1 MPSAPCCADRPV
13 TGREMGAEEDGCLK
27 VLWLLVLRQLDTL
40 HRFKSC
46 PGSASPSCFPHGF
59 LWALALAL
67 LPRGT
72 IEVERVR
79 RRGCRGCG
87 HALRKVS

>member
-1 MPSAPCCADRPV
+1 
-13 TGREMGAEEDGCLK
+13 MGAEEDGCLE
-27 VLWLLVLRQLDTL
+27 VLWPLVFRQLDTL

-46 PGSASPSCFPHGF
+46 LGSASPSCCPHGF

-72 IEVERVR
+72 IKVERVR

-87 HALRKVS
+87 HALRMVS

>member
-1 MPSAPCCADRPV
+1 MPSVLCRADRPG
-13 TGREMGAEEDGCLK
+13 TGREMGAEEDGCLE
-27 VLWLLVLRQLDTL
+27 VLWPLVLRQLDTL

-46 PGSASPSCFPHGF
+46 LGSASPSCCPHGF

-67 LPRGT
+67 LHRGM
-72 IEVERVR
+72 IKVERVR

-87 HALRKVS
+87 HALRMVS